1 MFMKNCWYVAAYD
14 RELEDGGPLGRTLLN
29 EPVVLFR
36 DSTGTPVALEDRCCH
51 RHLPLSLGRV
61 AGDRLQCGYHGLE
74 FDAAGACVH
83 VPGQSK
89 VPPGA
94 AVRSFPLVEKW
105 GFLWIWM
112 GDAGR
117 ADESLIPDWW
127 WVDDPSWGH
136 NAGALLHIQCNYE
149 LITDNLLD
157 LSHLGY
163 VHTRTI
169 GNSAIVD
176 FPVKTERLDDKIR
189 MSRWIRDRPPPPLYA
204 AGMGSDDN
212 IDRWQIVETEAPA
225 YSVVY
230 AGCGPVGAGDFGG
243 RDEYERGI
251 RLRALNAPTP
261 ETETSSF
268 YFYAHVWDFR
278 VGDDAWTKKMYDDFL
293 MTFMEDFH
301 ILEAQQASLSRDPDR
316 PQIDLNVDA
325 PGLAA
330 RRMLA
335 ERIAAEQ
342 PGTKPSGAKLAGANP
357 AGETIAAR

>member
-1 MFMKNCWYVAAYD
+1 MFLKDCWYVAAYD
-14 RELEDGGPLGRTLLN
+14 RELEDGGPLGRMLLG
-29 EPVVLFR
+29 EPVVMFR
-36 DSTGTPVALEDRCCH
+36 DSTGRAIALEDRCCH
-51 RHLPLSLGRV
+51 RHLPLSLGQV

-74 FDAAGACVH
+74 FDASGACVA

-94 AVRSFPLVEKW
+94 AIRSFPLVEKY

-112 GDAGR
+112 GDSDK
-117 ADESLIPDWW
+117 ADEALLPDWW
-127 WVDDPSWGH
+127 WVGDPGWGH
-136 NAGALLHIQCNYE
+136 NPGAFLHIKCNYE

-163 VHTRTI
+163 VHTRTL

-176 FPVKTERLDDKIR
+176 FPVKTERTEDRVR
-189 MSRWIRDRPPPPLYA
+189 MSRWIQDRPPPPLFE
-204 AGMGSDDN
+204 AGGDFDGMV
-212 IDRWQIVETEAPA
+212 DRWQIVETEAPA
-225 YSVVY
+225 HTVVY
-230 AGCGPVGAGDFGG
+230 AGCGPVGAGTFGG
-243 RDEYERGI
+243 RTEYDEGI
-251 RLRALNAPTP
+251 HIRALNAPTP

-278 VGDDAWTKKMYDDFL
+278 LDDAAWKQKMYDDFL
-293 MTFMEDFH
+293 MTFMEDVE
-301 ILEAQQASLSRDPDR
+301 ILEAQQASLDRDPER
-316 PQIDLNVDA
+316 PLIDLNVDA

-342 PGTKPSGAKLAGANP
+342 GGGGPGG
-357 AGETIAAR
+357 TIAAQ